1 MTSLVAYFGEPLVVV
16 TRVTKYK
23 RSIMSDT
30 YKYKEEFTVTFEIEA
45 DTKAKADKAYSQLFD
60 KNIQLGYDKW
70 KDTEIKILI
79 GTFLVSVE
87 SSEVK

>member
-1 MTSLVAYFGEPLVVV
+1 
-16 TRVTKYK
+16 
-23 RSIMSDT
+23 MSDT

>member
-1 MTSLVAYFGEPLVVV
+1 
-16 TRVTKYK
+16 
-23 RSIMSDT
+23 MSDT

-87 SSEVK
+87 SSEVKWWARVLS

>member
-1 MTSLVAYFGEPLVVV
+1 
-16 TRVTKYK
+16 
-23 RSIMSDT
+23 MSDT

-45 DTKAKADKAYSQLFD
+45 DTKAKADKEYSQLFD